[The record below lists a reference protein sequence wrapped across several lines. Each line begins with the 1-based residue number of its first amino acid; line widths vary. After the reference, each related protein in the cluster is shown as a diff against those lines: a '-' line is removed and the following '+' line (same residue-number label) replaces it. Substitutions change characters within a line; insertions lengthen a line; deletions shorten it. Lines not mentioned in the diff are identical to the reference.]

1 MSTQAWVFCGAR
13 RLPVPRADA
22 FAPPAAAAEPATAV
36 DTLVDAA
43 LAEPLGAPRLRDVA
57 RGARSVVVTIPDAS
71 RPCPSEPV
79 LTALLDE
86 LRDAGV
92 SPEAV
97 AVAIGCGL
105 HATTGAAERDRLAGA
120 SVTSRL
126 EVFDAQGIESE
137 TVDLGETA
145 LGAPVRIVR
154 RVAEADLAV
163 TVGVVEPHLYAG
175 FSGGVKGV
183 AIGCAGRET
192 IGWTHRPAFISGPGV
207 TLCRLSDNPFQI
219 TLREIAA
226 RTPLRWGVNLVMSVD
241 GGAAAVRA
249 GDPALVQEALAD
261 ELAGSSLRDVGER
274 YDAVVAGVLAPKSD
288 NLYQA
293 SRAATYIGLAAR
305 PAVTEGGLI
314 VICADVPDGAG
325 DGPGERNFLDVLAAA
340 ASPAAAARTGPARA
354 AGSRR
359 PAVLRR
365 RPRARAL
372 PPRPRG
378 RRGPGVPRPAGAPRR
393 GGVRLRRRGP
403 RRRGR
408 AARTTRPGPRCGG
421 WPQHRRPRLIPAAVR
436 PHGRSRTSD
445 HTCSHR
451 PRAHPG
457 AAPLPAGGS
466 RRLYAAVTTGDAPVT
481 LLVGVRPSR
490 RRTALTTTGAEAR
503 APLPSPRRTLVWRVE
518 QLE

>member
-22 FAPPAAAAEPATAV
+22 FAPPAAATEPSTAV
-36 DTLVDAA
+36 DALVDAA
-43 LAEPLGAPRLRDVA
+43 LAEPLGAPRLRDAA

-71 RPCPSEPV
+71 RLCPSEPV

-86 LRDAGV
+86 LRHAGV

-120 SVTSRL
+120 SVASRL

-145 LGAPVRIVR
+145 LGAPIRIER

-226 RTPLRWGVNLVMSVD
+226 RTPLRWGVNLVMSAD

-249 GDPALVQEALAD
+249 GDPAVVQEALAD

-325 DGPGERNFLDVLAAA
+325 NGPGERNFLDLLAAA
-340 ASPAAAARTGPARA
+340 ASPAELLERALREPLGPGGQRSFVVANVLARFRLALVGAADRAFLDPLERLGVAAFDSVDAALAAEDARLGR
-354 AGSRR
+354 
-359 PAVLRR
+359 
-365 RPRARAL
+365 RARVL
-372 PPRPRG
+372 
-378 RRGPGVPRPAGAPRR
+378 
-393 GGVRLRRRGP
+393 
-403 RRRGR
+403 
-408 AARTTRPGPRCGG
+408 
-421 WPQHRRPRLIPAAVR
+421 AVAD
-436 PHGRSRTSD
+436 GLSTVV
-445 HTCSHR
+445 HT
-451 PRAHPG
+451 
-457 AAPLPAGGS
+457 
-466 RRLYAAVTTGDAPVT
+466 
-481 LLVGVRPSR
+481 
-490 RRTALTTTGAEAR
+490 
-503 APLPSPRRTLVWRVE
+503 
-518 QLE
+518 